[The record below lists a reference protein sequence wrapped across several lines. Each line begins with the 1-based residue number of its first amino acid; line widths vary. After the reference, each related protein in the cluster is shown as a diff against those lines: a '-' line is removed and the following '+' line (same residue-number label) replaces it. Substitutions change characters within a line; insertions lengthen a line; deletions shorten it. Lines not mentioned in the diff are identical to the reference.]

1 MSVEVFVREV
11 QEKHRSELDELQ
23 ELLKVLEQL
32 NEKRPHIVAVHVT
45 SNA

>member
-23 ELLKVLEQL
+23 EILKILEQL
-32 NEKRPHIVAVHVT
+32 EKEKPRIVAVNVT
-45 SNA
+45 SNT